1 MFLKNVFS
9 KICGPYKFI
18 FTFTNIYILKRMPL
32 FILAVLPGNWI
43 VHCTFLSSLVY
54 IQLIFVQF
62 SLFLYSSVCKSVWK
76 SHPYENSLMPTLV
89 WILYATNLEGG
100 GGKGLSGPTTKK
112 ITFFAAFL
120 SDHYHSFWRQK
131 HLVLKHHCLRDFLC
145 ASYAEQ
151 NGMTLVVSCDYAPRP
166 TIHSWYPS

>member
-54 IQLIFVQF
+54 IRLIFVQF

-76 SHPYENSLMPTLV
+76 SHPYENSLIPTLV
-89 WILYATNLEGG
+89 WILYVQDEKREDRGEEGEIHKNIGRKRIKQWKDMFGSG
-100 GGKGLSGPTTKK
+100 GIRTHASEETGALNQ
-112 ITFFAAFL
+112 
-120 SDHYHSFWRQK
+120 R
-131 HLVLKHHCLRDFLC
+131 LRPLGH
-145 ASYAEQ
+145 A
-151 NGMTLVVSCDYAPRP
+151 TLVEIENIQFNFKLCLAFGLFWEP
-166 TIHSWYPS
+166 